1 MHIVTKYDFR
11 LSKIPIFRMNFPS
24 TIYDGKFNRSIS
36 ILQSLKLYLV
46 TLQYA

>member
-1 MHIVTKYDFR
+1 MHIITKYDFR
-11 LSKIPIFRMNFPS
+11 LSKILIFRINFPS
-24 TIYDGKFNRSIS
+24 TMMESSRSIS